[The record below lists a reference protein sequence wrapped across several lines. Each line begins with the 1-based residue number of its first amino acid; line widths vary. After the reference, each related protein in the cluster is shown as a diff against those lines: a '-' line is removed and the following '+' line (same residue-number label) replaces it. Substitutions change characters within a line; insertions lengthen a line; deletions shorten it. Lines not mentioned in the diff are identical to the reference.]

1 MSWKSPNTR
10 CTFSPG
16 AAAESL
22 PTFSKES
29 SPSSPS
35 KLRTSNEASS
45 AVVSPTFP
53 CGTTCGR
60 SEATTPNAPKPS
72 PNSKPTATTLSLPG
86 ASLAKISV
94 VREKAR
100 DYAARV
106 VACGSSTRASFAKFD
121 PVSFSWK
128 IPLFLFAG
136 ELSQYSGK
144 WPRWGMMVRGECYPL
159 PTWAD
164 AIGATAFGERSGDVI
179 EYLTPCENG
188 LEGGA
193 NGMTPEERRAEYPVR
208 VTMKTRH
215 RIYGTPTAMGDGHVR
230 SERFKSSTPN
240 LSELVIE
247 EREKIAKSA
256 TWPTPCARD
265 HHAGGPGTLDKAN
278 GHMVSLATLVEKGR
292 EKSAPWP
299 TVTSRDWRGT
309 NGDKHGRGD
318 ANLNDEVV
326 RRSKSAPWPTPTC
339 AGLDGGSHSRKAAK
353 ARGRYIANGAA
364 ESAPWPT
371 PTVRD
376 SHGITQTG
384 KSIDLLVYAVE
395 RGETKS
401 HTYPTI
407 GTKTMGGCSGSQQKL
422 AALEKI
428 GALRADERR
437 VLQSGN
443 GGVATCGYLNPDWVE
458 WLMNWPLG
466 WTNPDA
472 AALIW
477 LTPEDD
483 PADLEPNA
491 DGYIP
496 RITTTKTNRVKR
508 IETLGNGQFPLTA
521 CAAFI
526 FGRAILAAC
535 HN

>member
-1 MSWKSPNTR
+1 MSWKSRAIR

-35 KLRTSNEASS
+35 KSRTSSEQSS
-45 AVVSPTFP
+45 VSVSPTCH
-53 CGTTCGR
+53 CGTTCGH

-72 PNSKPTATTLSLPG
+72 PTSKSTATTLSLPG
-86 ASLAKISV
+86 ASLAKISLV
-94 VREKAR
+94 LEKAR
-100 DYAARV
+100 DYAAREA
-106 VACGSSTRASFAKFD
+106 ACSMSTRGSFAKFD
-121 PVSFSWK
+121 PVSYSWR
-128 IPLFLFAG
+128 IPLFLFTG
-136 ELSQYSGK
+136 ELSRYSGK

-179 EYLTPCENG
+179 EEP
-188 LEGGA
+188 
-193 NGMTPEERRAEYPVR
+193 P
-208 VTMKTRH
+208 
-215 RIYGTPTAMGDGHVR
+215 
-230 SERFKSSTPN
+230 
-240 LSELVIE
+240 
-247 EREKIAKSA
+247 
-256 TWPTPCARD
+256 
-265 HHAGGPGTLDKAN
+265 
-278 GHMVSLATLVEKGR
+278 
-292 EKSAPWP
+292 
-299 TVTSRDWRGT
+299 
-309 NGDKHGRGD
+309 
-318 ANLNDEVV
+318 
-326 RRSKSAPWPTPTC
+326 
-339 AGLDGGSHSRKAAK
+339 
-353 ARGRYIANGAA
+353 AA
-364 ESAPWPT
+364 ESATGPT
-371 PTVRD
+371 PTAHAAKHTTETEKPRD
-376 SHGITQTG
+376 A
-384 KSIDLLVYAVE
+384 LNYAVE
-395 RGETKS
+395 RGKTKS

-521 CAAFI
+521 AAAFI
-526 FGRAILAAC
+526 FGRAILAAVLELIKE
-535 HN
+535 HTRHAETGTV